1 MSEAAWSQFAVLEDG
16 LLTDKRAHELSAW
29 YAARGY
35 IKDPLAMEVNWL
47 AIRVGNAV
55 LEAGRPRDP
64 IMSFARFSI
73 LRDLYRAEG
82 NRLSMTEL
90 GHRLSV
96 ALAYISK
103 LVDSLVG
110 AGLVE
115 RIEDTVDKR
124 KTWAQLTPAGDEYV
138 RELLPRVA
146 SQVERNWSCLSPSGK
161 KLLVHLLAKARLDLQ
176 IQHTFDRF
184 TGPESIA

>member
-1 MSEAAWSQFAVLEDG
+1 MSEGAWSQFVVLEDG
-16 LLTDKRAHELSAW
+16 LLTDKRAHELSTW
-29 YAARGY
+29 YAAHGHA
-35 IKDPLAMEVNWL
+35 KDPLAIEVNWL

-64 IMSFARFSI
+64 VMSFARFNI

-90 GHRLSV
+90 GQRLAV

-103 LVDSLVG
+103 LIDSLVG
-110 AGLVE
+110 AGFVE

-124 KTWAQLTPAGDEYV
+124 KTWAQLTSSGDEFV
-138 RELLPRVA
+138 RELLPEVA
-146 SQVERNWSCLSPSGK
+146 SQVERNWSCLSVSEK
-161 KLLVHLLAKARLDLQ
+161 KLLVHLLAKARLGLQ
-176 IQHTFDRF
+176 IQHTFERF
-184 TGPESIA
+184 TGAEGVT